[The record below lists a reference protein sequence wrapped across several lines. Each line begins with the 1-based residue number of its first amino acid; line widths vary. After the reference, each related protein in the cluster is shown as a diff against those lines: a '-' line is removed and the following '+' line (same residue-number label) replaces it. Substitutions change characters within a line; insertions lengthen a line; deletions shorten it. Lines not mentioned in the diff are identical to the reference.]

1 MPGKRYFILAM
12 AANNT
17 YITVSKEGL
26 GRISQGEYELVDKS
40 IGSCFP
46 TPSGAIQITEEGSL
60 RLFDARGRFLVGK
73 RAAGLRR
80 ADVSIDS
87 RFVVGLTET
96 GNILAWDLQGR
107 RPLALQVSASQNF
120 ARLSNQYLWLGKSAD
135 GMSRLDLAT
144 GKLELLLPQVLT
156 GDVYIDPKERWVAVT
171 SLDQVVIYDLTTHRR
186 LVSTPYGFNSYGDG
200 LVLLQP
206 DGSIE
211 TWNVGEDH
219 LRTRAHMRGKNPNA
233 VAAGG
238 KFAFVRFDD
247 HVERIELD
255 TDTLT
260 RSDLAT
266 VGFGAQDNGRAWLE
280 TQTGEYTWDPGALPV
295 KFDIPNKAS
304 MTVIQNNAVVF
315 YTPDSVTLVSDNKMT
330 TVAHPSKA
338 FAWSGSQSFAT
349 LSSQG
354 VPSIIDLA
362 TGVSFEI
369 PTRAERI
376 ASYGDTLAAAYSDEL
391 EIWKFDIPRDA
402 ALQAWLDTITNAIS
416 VPGSDAYTWPAI

>member
-1 MPGKRYFILAM
+1 M
-12 AANNT
+12 
-17 YITVSKEGL
+17 
-26 GRISQGEYELVDKS
+26 
-40 IGSCFP
+40 
-46 TPSGAIQITEEGSL
+46 
-60 RLFDARGRFLVGK
+60 
-73 RAAGLRR
+73 
-80 ADVSIDS
+80 
-87 RFVVGLTET
+87 
-96 GNILAWDLQGR
+96 
-107 RPLALQVSASQNF
+107 
-120 ARLSNQYLWLGKSAD
+120 
-135 GMSRLDLAT
+135 
-144 GKLELLLPQVLT
+144 
-156 GDVYIDPKERWVAVT
+156 
-171 SLDQVVIYDLTTHRR
+171 
-186 LVSTPYGFNSYGDG
+186 
-200 LVLLQP
+200 VLLQP

-211 TWNVGEDH
+211 TWDVGDDH
-219 LRTRAHMRGKNPNA
+219 LKTRAHMRGKNPNA

-266 VGFGAQDNGRAWLE
+266 VGLGAQDNGRAWLE

-295 KFDIPNKAS
+295 KFDVPNKPT
-304 MTVIQNNAVVF
+304 MTVIQNNSVVF
-315 YTPDSVTLVSDNKMT
+315 YTPDSVTLVSDNKAT
-330 TVAHPSKA
+330 TVAHPSKV

-376 ASYGDTLAAAYSDEL
+376 ASFGDTLAAAYADEL

-402 ALQAWLDTITNAIS
+402 ALQTWLDTVTNAIS